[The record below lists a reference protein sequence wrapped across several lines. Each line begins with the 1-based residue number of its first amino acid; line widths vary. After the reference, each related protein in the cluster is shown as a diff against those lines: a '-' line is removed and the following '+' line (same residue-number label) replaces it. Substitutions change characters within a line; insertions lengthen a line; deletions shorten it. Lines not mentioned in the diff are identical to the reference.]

1 MVALTPAGMERTA
14 RMSISSV
21 STCSRWPEHGPIVVL
36 GRGHS
41 GTRFLA
47 EAFERQGVFIG
58 GKLNAMFDSLTWG
71 QAIQQVVLGIYPQYD
86 RVEPGDVWHRKIE
99 ETATAFLSEGYAG
112 GTWGWKIGISA
123 FVIPLLANVFPNLR
137 VIHLIRDGRDVML
150 SRLRRIPGMAR
161 LAFNRKMILG
171 DAEARWWW
179 GIKLTERG
187 IERYRNEF
195 EMQAWVSFVTAAR
208 RYGRPLG
215 AERYLEMRYEDM
227 CLNPVA
233 TVGRAFEFAG
243 LEMKPEVAKFL
254 AASAQVNRIAKW
266 KAIRPKKIAGAIS
279 IGRQLLEELGYMQ
292 ASCGGETAGAPGGA
306 PGALRAEESGV
317 RSRVREAA

>member
-1 MVALTPAGMERTA
+1 
-14 RMSISSV
+14 MSIASV
-21 STCSRWPEHGPIVVL
+21 STSARWPEHGPIVVL

-47 EAFERQGVFIG
+47 EALQRQGVFIG
-58 GKLNAMFDSLTWG
+58 GKLNAMFDSRTWG
-71 QAIQQVVLGIYPQYD
+71 QGIQQVVLGIYPQYD
-86 RVEPGDVWHRKIE
+86 ALEPGDVWHRKIE

-112 GTWGWKIGISA
+112 GPWGWKIGISA

-150 SRLRRIPGMAR
+150 SRLRRIPAMAAS
-161 LAFNRKMILG
+161 AFNRKVILG
-171 DAEARWWW
+171 DAEARSWW

-187 IERYRNEF
+187 IERYRDEF
-195 EMQAWVSFVTAAR
+195 EMQAWVTFVTAAR

-215 AERYLEMRYEDM
+215 AEKYLEMRYEDM
-227 CLNPVA
+227 CLSPVP

-243 LEMKPEVAKFL
+243 LEMKPDVAKFL

-266 KAIRPKKIAGAIS
+266 KAMRPKKIAGAIS
-279 IGRQLLEELGYMQ
+279 IGRLVLEELGYMQ
-292 ASCGGETAGAPGGA
+292 PGVAGEAAGSAGGA
-306 PGALRAEESGV
+306 ADALRTDEAGLNSPVCGV
-317 RSRVREAA
+317 A